1 LRRLF
6 PPIHPLY
13 CLLTRFQTSRSS
25 TDGLPLYTIPGIAP
39 LCHAGPLTPAT
50 VKILVTGALALA
62 CHASSCMQLGS
73 PSICRCHLRYPGV
86 ALRCTASRELDTLLA
101 RRSLRVELCALFHH
115 RVACIF
121 SLGRYMLATHPPSR
135 PTPLLPFPTPANYS
149 SLPPWVA
156 LGAPPGRVLAAWA
169 YKPKPPA

>member
-1 LRRLF
+1 MRRLF

-62 CHASSCMQLGS
+62 CHASSCMQLGYVAIYMPLPSTLPWRSS
-73 PSICRCHLRYPGV
+73 PLHRKPGARHSSGASFPSCG
-86 ALRCTASRELDTLLA
+86 ALRFISPPGGVHIFAWPVYAGNTSPLPSYSSSPFPNPSELLFFAALA
-101 RRSLRVELCALFHH
+101 RLRRPPRQSAG
-115 RVACIF
+115 R
-121 SLGRYMLATHPPSR
+121 LG
-135 PTPLLPFPTPANYS
+135 
-149 SLPPWVA
+149 V
-156 LGAPPGRVLAAWA
+156 
-169 YKPKPPA
+169 